1 MFGKC
6 LNFRVSYLTTYRDF
20 PPEQQIEE
28 ITVMAWTKNFDGL
41 NGRLFSTLQPFDEK
55 EGVIAVLLP
64 WDEAV
69 RWRCGSPY
77 VELVIEAG
85 MITREVWRHWAFVHS
100 RRKNLMAIY
109 VDGELFASLNR
120 STTYVPPDDRNNL
133 RFIIGGPNRF
143 PGLIDEFAIF
153 NIALPPRD
161 IRTVMNRGLKTVLA
175 VAPKHTLAVSWG
187 EIKR

>member
-1 MFGKC
+1 
-6 LNFRVSYLTTYRDF
+6 
-20 PPEQQIEE
+20 
-28 ITVMAWTKNFDGL
+28 MAWTKNFDGL
-41 NGRLFSTLQPFDEK
+41 NAHLFSTLQPFDEK

-69 RWRCGSPY
+69 RWWCGSPY

-85 MITREVWRHWAFVHS
+85 IITREVWRHWVFVHS
-100 RRKNLMAIY
+100 RCNNLMAIY

-120 STTYVPPDDRNNL
+120 STTYVPPDDKNNL

-175 VAPKHTLAVSWG
+175 VAPIHNLAVSWG